1 MMSALLWATGLMGQ
15 DSLMSFPL
23 TIQRLRAFGERIP
36 QEKVYVHMDN
46 RCYFLG
52 DTIWFKAYTQQ
63 TNDGK
68 PSEMSGTLYVELFDQ
83 EGYLKER
90 KLVEMNKG
98 QGCGFFATDTTMYGG
113 FYELRAYTR
122 WQLNWGEYEHRHQP
136 TAKRWF
142 FNEAMSHEY
151 FRDYEKLYSR
161 TFPVF
166 ERQQIPGAYYLDM
179 TPRPMERESFT
190 KEEKA
195 TASVRFYP
203 EGGSLVEGLP
213 CRVAYEA
220 VMTNGQVMDG
230 VLLVGGDSVPV
241 VNRGRGMFT
250 LTPTGGNMPQAVF
263 VDTAGTRV
271 KCSLPKAERD
281 GVILKVTREGN
292 MWVMETRT
300 AGSVP
305 QDSLYLT
312 VMQQGRLRH
321 AWKIGGQVFSLSVSA
336 DSLPVGV
343 NQATVSDVSGRVW
356 ADRLFF
362 VGREGMDRPTV
373 TMGGDMQGLQPYQKV
388 QLGVQSPK
396 GGCTLSL
403 AVRDAAR
410 QHGNFDNGSIL
421 TELLL
426 CSEVKGFIPRPGYF
440 FEKDDDAHRN
450 ALDLLMMTQGWRRF
464 DWREMAVRGEF
475 EMLHPAERTPVLTG
489 VAHKYE
495 ALKKLDPTMYGANY
509 DRHLRETGLADTTG
523 TEESEMKG
531 VSYSIY
537 DDRGLRIFQHKLPSD
552 KGWGEAIGASEGLN
566 RRLVRDGEKLKR
578 ELRVHSEFLMEGSSN
593 AVLGDVRTQMGRFR
607 IRMPHFYGAC
617 HFHLAA
623 SDTTRWSSRDLK
635 KDNHQWICAD
645 ETKYPEYYIR
655 LSFPYP
661 LFVKP
666 YSLYQQSLVK
676 RPDGDSQEMTEQGAE
691 TLKTLLVTS
700 HARKGLSKRMYQK
713 HAVALDGYEAFNLAS
728 DAGLMDGWYNSSTAL
743 ATGVARYFSS
753 DMGINDDYSIIAQLG
768 DQLDFHPLLAQS
780 DLTSESRIN
789 PGRVR
794 EAGLAS
800 YRRTSSGVDNKS
812 GMVGQSGDPVVMQ
825 DGLMQIDG
833 ENPDKARMEYN
844 YLHNIDSI
852 FVFSSYSPRLEG
864 NSQYKGADVPS
875 VRVQFKR
882 FADHGK
888 RATYRDRYMVLP
900 GYAYLADF
908 YHPDYS
914 THRPSPEQADYR
926 RTLYWNPNL
935 KLDAEGK
942 AQVQF
947 YNNARTTRLCIEAA
961 GLSPDGTILW
971 NKTE

>member
-15 DSLMSFPL
+15 DSLSSFPL
-23 TIQRLRAFGERIP
+23 TIRRLRAFGERIP

-90 KLVEMNKG
+90 KLVEMKQG

-122 WQLNWGEYEHRHQP
+122 WQLNWGEYEHKHKA
-136 TAKRWF
+136 TTEKWF
-142 FNEAMSHEY
+142 FNKAMSHEY

-161 TFPVF
+161 TFPIF
-166 ERQQIPGAYYLDM
+166 DQQQAPGAYYLDM
-179 TPRPMERESFT
+179 TPRPLERASYG

-203 EGGSLVEGLP
+203 EGGSMVEGLP

-281 GVILKVTREGN
+281 GVSLKVTREGN

-396 GGCTLSL
+396 GDCILSL

-426 CSEVKGFIPRPGYF
+426 CSEVKGFIPQPDYF

-495 ALKKLDPTMYGANY
+495 ALLKYDPTRYAAKYYEHAAQSGMIDSIEYTYMESDNVIRRY
-509 DRHLRETGLADTTG
+509 THLD
-523 TEESEMKG
+523 S
-531 VSYSIY
+531 
-537 DDRGLRIFQHKLPSD
+537 RGLRQRIYKTPSD
-552 KGWGEAIGASEGLN
+552 KEWGAAIGASENLAE
-566 RRLVRDGEKLKR
+566 RLVRDGEKLKR
-578 ELRVHSEFLMEGSSN
+578 EVKVHAEYYIQGGKN
-593 AVLGDVRTQMGRFR
+593 AVVGDAVTDMGRFR
-607 IRMPHFYGAC
+607 INMPRFYGKC

-623 SDTTRWSSRDLK
+623 SDTTRWSRRER
-635 KDNHQWICAD
+635 KDNSYKWVNPN
-645 ETKYPEYYIR
+645 EEEYPEFFVR
-655 LSFPYP
+655 LSYPYP

-666 YSLYQQSLVK
+666 LDIYQQSLSLDNQLK
-676 RPDGDSQEMTEQGAE
+676 EEIPTFLDQAKMLEQID
-691 TLKTLLVTS
+691 VTS
-700 HARKGLSKRMYQK
+700 DRNPGLIKRMYQ
-713 HAVALDGYEAFNLAS
+713 HPAVKLDAYEAFNLAT
-728 DAGLMDGWYNSSTAL
+728 DAGLIDGWYTSSLNL
-743 ATGVARYFSS
+743 AIGVARYLCS
-753 DMGINDDYSIIAQLG
+753 DMGIDEKYAVIDQIG
-768 DQLDFHPLLAQS
+768 DQLDL
-780 DLTSESRIN
+780 D
-789 PGRVR
+789 G
-794 EAGLAS
+794 GLF
-800 YRRTSSGVDNKS
+800 
-812 GMVGQSGDPVVMQ
+812 
-825 DGLMQIDG
+825 QIDG
-833 ENPDKARMEYN
+833 MNPDKAYKEYN
-844 YLHNIDSI
+844 YLYYLDSVY
-852 FVFSSYSPRLEG
+852 VFSGYSPRLEG
-864 NSQYKGADVPS
+864 DRRYRGEDVPS

-882 FADHGK
+882 LEDNGK
-888 RATYRDRYMVLP
+888 RATFRDRYMMLP

-942 AQVQF
+942 AQVTF
-947 YNNARTTRLCIEAA
+947 YNNARTTRLSIEAA

>member
-1 MMSALLWATGLMGQ
+1 MMSAFLWATAIMAQ
-15 DSLMSFPL
+15 DSLVSFPL
-23 TIQRLRAFGERIP
+23 AIRRVYAFGERIP

-63 TNDGK
+63 TNNGK
-68 PSEMSGTLYVELFDQ
+68 PSRISNTLYVELLDQ

-122 WQLNWGEYEHRHQP
+122 WQLNWGEYEHKHKA
-136 TAKRWF
+136 TTEKWF
-142 FNEAMSHEY
+142 FNKAMSHEY

-166 ERQQIPGAYYLDM
+166 DQQQAPGAYYLDM
-179 TPRPMERESFT
+179 TPRPLERASYG

-195 TASVRFYP
+195 TPSVRFYP
-203 EGGSLVEGLP
+203 EGGSMVEALP

-230 VLLVGGDSVPV
+230 VLLVGGDSIPV

-250 LTPTGGNMPQAVF
+250 LTPTGGNMPQTVF

-281 GVILKVTREGN
+281 GVNLKVTREGN

-321 AWKIGGQVFSLSVSA
+321 AWKIGGQEFSLSVSA

-373 TMGGDMQGLQPYQKV
+373 TMDGEMQGLQPYQKV

-396 GGCTLSL
+396 GDCTLSL

-426 CSEVKGFIPRPGYF
+426 CSEVKGFIPRPDYF

-475 EMLHPAERTPVLTG
+475 EILHPAERTPVLTG
-489 VAHKYE
+489 VTHRYE
-495 ALKKLDPTMYGANY
+495 AQRKIGRNVPSYPIIVDMSSRFDSKKKKQKDY
-509 DRHLRETGLADTTG
+509 DEQEGSLYDSRRLRNILH
-523 TEESEMKG
+523 
-531 VSYSIY
+531 
-537 DDRGLRIFQHKLPSD
+537 RLPSD
-552 KGWGEAIGASEGLN
+552 DKEWRKASGASKELAK
-566 RRLVRDGEKLKR
+566 RMVRDGERMKR
-578 ELRVHSEFLMEGSSN
+578 NVKVHAEFFIPGINHPIVGN
-593 AVLGDVRTQMGRFR
+593 AVTEQGRFQ
-607 IRMPHFYGAC
+607 INMPYYHGITY
-617 HFHLAA
+617 FHLSA
-623 SDTTRWSSRDLK
+623 SDTTKWSRK
-635 KDNHQWICAD
+635 ERRNHSHKWIWPD
-645 ETKYPEYYIR
+645 EEEYPEYYIR
-655 LSFPYP
+655 LSYPYP
-661 LFVKP
+661 RFVKP
-666 YSLYQQSLVK
+666 YNVYQTQLMATQGEPLEKDDESLK
-676 RPDGDSQEMTEQGAE
+676 QG
-691 TLKTLLVTS
+691 KTLGLVNVN
-700 HARKGLSKRMYQK
+700 ARKHRGLAKRMYLRP
-713 HAVALDGYEAFNLAS
+713 AVGLDAYEAFNLAV
-728 DAGLMDGWYNSSTAL
+728 DAGMLDGWMSKYEHVTL
-743 ATGVARYFSS
+743 AMARFFCS
-753 DMGINDDYSIIAQLG
+753 DMGIPESYNLV
-768 DQLDFHPLLAQS
+768 DQLDDYLDQ
-780 DLTSESRIN
+780 N
-789 PGRVR
+789 
-794 EAGLAS
+794 
-800 YRRTSSGVDNKS
+800 
-812 GMVGQSGDPVVMQ
+812 VGQFS
-825 DGLMQIDG
+825 IAG
-833 ENPDKARMEYN
+833 EKAEHMKGEYH
-844 YLHNIDSI
+844 YLRNLDS
-852 FVFSSYSPRLEG
+852 VYVYTSYSPRLEG
-864 NSQYKGADVPS
+864 SSRYRGADVPE
-875 VRVQFKR
+875 VRVQYKR
-882 FADHGK
+882 FKDK
-888 RATYRDRYMVLP
+888 SQRITYRDRYMVLP
-900 GYAYLADF
+900 GYAHLADF

-947 YNNARTTRLCIEAA
+947 YNNARTTRLSIEAA